1 VIVLWFLLAG
11 LFFVGLALS
20 ESVVARLPLTTATLY
35 LAAGALIGPLGLGLV
50 TLDPVDG
57 AGLLERITE
66 VAVIVSLFSAGLKL
80 RLPLRD
86 PHWRVPV
93 RLAFASMTITVALVA
108 VAGVVGLGLPI
119 GAAVLL
125 GAVLAPTDPVLASAV
140 QVATPTDRDR
150 LRFTLTG
157 EAGLNDGTAFPFVML
172 GLGLLGL
179 HGIGVGGWRWW
190 AVDVVWAIGA
200 GLAIGALF
208 GAAAARLVL
217 HLRRRYGQA
226 VGTDDFLALGLIAL
240 AYGAALAAHA
250 YGFLAVF
257 AAGLALGRV
266 DDGERRVAAEEDA
279 PAGAEAAGATPQ
291 PDIAPPD
298 AAAAGAALP
307 SVPEHPTAA
316 ALALAD
322 PTELATDAR
331 LAPAFLAQA
340 VLGFSQQ
347 LERIGEVAVVVV
359 MGVVLAT
366 SGLSPHAL
374 WLAPLLFLVIRPLS
388 VLLATSGQGLTGAQ
402 RTLTGWFGVRGIGSV
417 YYLAYAIAH
426 GVVGDQAYLLA
437 DVTLTI
443 VAASVVVHG
452 VSVTPLMRRYD
463 RVERGEPTA

>member
-1 VIVLWFLLAG
+1 
-11 LFFVGLALS
+11 
-20 ESVVARLPLTTATLY
+20 
-35 LAAGALIGPLGLGLV
+35 
-50 TLDPVDG
+50 
-57 AGLLERITE
+57 
-66 VAVIVSLFSAGLKL
+66 
-80 RLPLRD
+80 
-86 PHWRVPV
+86 
-93 RLAFASMTITVALVA
+93 
-108 VAGVVGLGLPI
+108 
-119 GAAVLL
+119 
-125 GAVLAPTDPVLASAV
+125 VLAPTDPVLASAV

-279 PAGAEAAGATPQ
+279 PAASAPAGATAA

-298 AAAAGAALP
+298 AADAAARDAAAAGAAAAALP

-402 RTLTGWFGVRGIGSV
+402 RALTGWFGVRGIGSV

-463 RVERGEPTA
+463 RTERGQPAA